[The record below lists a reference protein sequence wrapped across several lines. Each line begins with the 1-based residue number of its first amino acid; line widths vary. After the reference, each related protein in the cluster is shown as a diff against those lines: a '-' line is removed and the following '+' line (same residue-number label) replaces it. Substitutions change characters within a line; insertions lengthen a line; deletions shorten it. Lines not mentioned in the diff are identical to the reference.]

1 MKEASETDA
10 IPSKLTKY
18 SSKFFQA
25 ITKNAIG
32 TSITSLYLLHWSHL
46 TRVKQ
51 IRAKLQFLEHEAHW
65 TDFLKVFERMT

>member
-10 IPSKLTKY
+10 ISSKLTKY
-18 SSKFFQA
+18 SSKFFRPLPS
-25 ITKNAIG
+25 T
-32 TSITSLYLLHWSHL
+32 TSLYLLHWSHL

-51 IRAKLQFLEHEAHW
+51 IRAKLQFLEHVQVHW